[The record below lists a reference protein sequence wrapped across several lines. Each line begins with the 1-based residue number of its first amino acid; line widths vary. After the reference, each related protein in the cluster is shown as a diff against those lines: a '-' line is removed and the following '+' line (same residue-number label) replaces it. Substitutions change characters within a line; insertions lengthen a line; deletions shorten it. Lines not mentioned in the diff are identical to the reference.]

1 MRVGVAYAA
10 WLFSSLFKMDFSIIV
25 MLVEKE
31 NFGAVWMQSGFVYQ

>member
-1 MRVGVAYAA
+1 MGVAYAA
-10 WLFSSLFKMDFSIIV
+10 WLFSSLFEMDFSIIV